1 MGVFILCVDLVL
13 KWFALVARTSVVGL
27 SYSSGS
33 LALLE
38 KVKVTEDRANLL
50 LWLQTPGAA
59 KCHVLGFVTVP
70 VTSSFIFTLSQLHSL
85 LVSTWSLKT
94 TVFETSL
101 P

>member
-1 MGVFILCVDLVL
+1 MGVFISCVDLVL

-27 SYSSGS
+27 SYSSGP

-50 LWLQTPGAA
+50 LWLQTLGAA
-59 KCHVLGFVTVP
+59 KCHVLEFVTVP